1 MFGVLNVYL
10 KSRFCGQLSWE
21 SERNRYE
28 FRYDRAYLDD
38 PLAERLSFS
47 LPLQTEPFD
56 EDRSYRYFANLLP
69 PEVVR
74 RKLEKCLHV
83 SRNNVFGFLKAIG
96 GDCAGAVAL
105 YPPGVHPNHGGEE
118 RLRELDE
125 AEAAE
130 ILKSLK
136 RRPLYAAG
144 EEGYRYS
151 AAGAQDKLVVRM
163 RDGKLFLPLD
173 GTPSTHIVKPGATD
187 FPESVAN
194 ELFCQRLADRLGV
207 RAAEASVLVIG
218 GERYYVTRRF
228 DREVVENRLQRLHQ
242 EDFCQMMSV
251 DPEVKYESDGGPRFA
266 DLIAT
271 LRRLHVA
278 LGETLALIDMF
289 VFNLLIG
296 NADAHAKNY
305 SVVYHKR
312 RPLLAPLYDAVSTA
326 VYPDL
331 SRDFAMSIGGEM
343 RMDRIGRGSFARL
356 SEDCGM
362 SPQLLLGRLD
372 DLSERMLPAA
382 RDLAAELNREWPSE
396 VYAKIVSV
404 IEQQVKTLS

>member
-1 MFGVLNVYL
+1 
-10 KSRFCGQLSWE
+10 
-21 SERNRYE
+21 
-28 FRYDRAYLDD
+28 
-38 PLAERLSFS
+38 
-47 LPLQTEPFD
+47 
-56 EDRSYRYFANLLP
+56 
-69 PEVVR
+69 
-74 RKLEKCLHV
+74 
-83 SRNNVFGFLKAIG
+83 
-96 GDCAGAVAL
+96 
-105 YPPGVHPNHGGEE
+105 
-118 RLRELDE
+118 
-125 AEAAE
+125 
-130 ILKSLK
+130 
-136 RRPLYAAG
+136 
-144 EEGYRYS
+144 
-151 AAGAQDKLVVRM
+151 
-163 RDGKLFLPLD
+163 
-173 GTPSTHIVKPGATD
+173 
-187 FPESVAN
+187 
-194 ELFCQRLADRLGV
+194 
-207 RAAEASVLVIG
+207 
-218 GERYYVTRRF
+218 
-228 DREVVENRLQRLHQ
+228 
-242 EDFCQMMSV
+242 MMSV

-343 RMDRIGRGSFARL
+343 RMDRIGRSSFARL

-362 SPQLLLGRLD
+362 SPQLFLGRLD

-382 RDLAAELNREWPSE
+382 RSLAAELSREWPSE